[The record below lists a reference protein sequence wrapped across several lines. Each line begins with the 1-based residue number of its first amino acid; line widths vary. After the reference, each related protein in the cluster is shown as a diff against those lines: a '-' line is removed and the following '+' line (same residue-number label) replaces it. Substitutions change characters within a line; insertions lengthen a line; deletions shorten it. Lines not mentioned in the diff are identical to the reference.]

1 MLKVIEGSSTWS
13 QESPGQMIPVT
24 KVCTYECSINEEGE
38 EVYECVACS
47 KTTDRFWD
55 VAGDSVVEHA
65 CSVVK
70 GEGRQGICCFVP
82 VSYQQEGMYY
92 SRSVLRALLQNNA
105 SGWRYLL
112 FDGYG
117 LEPDYGITSYDTL
130 NWRDTLRKEF
140 GRAMDSKQNLPSLA
154 EYRKTSGKIS
164 TSGTSAASYE
174 KYLSPLSSGSVAAVS
189 RQARQKIMEFAH
201 PVDAAII
208 KSLDNPTINAVF
220 NKAVQTSIDASFGLS
235 LATGIHVSRNT
246 YPELYAVVEECAV
259 KLDIP
264 VPYVV
269 ISDQVKGINACT
281 AGTDQFAFIAI
292 SSMLPLV
299 LNQDE
304 MKFVIG
310 HECGHLALGHVV
322 YHTALGMMG
331 AAGGLL
337 PLVGN
342 MIAKTISYPLNAW
355 SRRSEI
361 SADRAGLI
369 CCGDVQVAK
378 RSLFKLEAGLLNI
391 SSVDIDAYVRES
403 EAMLENSTF
412 GKFGEFFMS
421 HPIIPKRIKAINLFA
436 NSVVYARA
444 IGLDAKQLPGAISL
458 HELTQKTEKIIE
470 VMG

>member
-13 QESPGQMIPVT
+13 QEFPGQLIPVT
-24 KVCTYECSINEEGE
+24 NVCMYERSINSEGK
-38 EVYECVACS
+38 EVYECIERS
-47 KTTDRFWD
+47 QTTDRFWD
-55 VAGDSVVEHA
+55 VAGDSVVGNA
-65 CSVVK
+65 CSVVR
-70 GEGRQGICCFVP
+70 GEDKRGVCCLVP
-82 VSYQQEGMYY
+82 ASYQQEGMYY
-92 SRSVLRALLQNNA
+92 SRSVLRELLQNNT

-117 LEPDYGITSYDTL
+117 FEPDYGITSYDTL
-130 NWRDTLRKEF
+130 NWKDTLRKEHE
-140 GRAMDSKQNLPSLA
+140 RAMDTKQHLPSLA
-154 EYRKTSGKIS
+154 EYRRASGKVSASGSS
-164 TSGTSAASYE
+164 TAYE
-174 KYLSPLSSGSVAAVS
+174 KYLSPLSNGNAATVS
-189 RQARQKIMEFAH
+189 KQARQKVMEFAH
-201 PVDAAII
+201 PVDATII
-208 KSLDNPTINAVF
+208 KSLDNPTINGVF
-220 NKAVQTSIDASFGLS
+220 NKVVQTSIDASFGLS

-246 YPELYAVVEECAV
+246 YPELYAIVEECAA
-259 KLDIP
+259 KLNIP
-264 VPYVV
+264 VPYVI

-304 MKFVIG
+304 LKFVIG

-322 YHTALGMMG
+322 YHTALSMMG

-342 MIAKTISYPLNAW
+342 IIAKTISYPLNAW

-391 SSVDIDAYVRES
+391 SSVDIDAYVSES

-412 GKFGEFFMS
+412 GKLGEFFMS
-421 HPIIPKRIKAINLFA
+421 HPIIPKRIKAIDLFA
-436 NSVVYARA
+436 NSVVYGQAM
-444 IGLDAKQLPGAISL
+444 GLDANQLHGAISL